1 MDEGNAMGALAGKV
15 VVVTGAGRGLGRAY
29 ARLAAHEGAR
39 VVVNDIDA
47 TAAAEVAGAI
57 GEAAMADSSDISR
70 WEGAEA
76 LVRGCV
82 DRFGRIDGLVNNAGI
97 FHLSRPEDETPER
110 IRAIVDV
117 NVLGPVHCG
126 VHALRFMLAQGSGS
140 IVNVTSGAHAGISDM
155 GLYGATKGAV
165 ASLTYAW
172 AVDVAGTG
180 VRVNAVSPI
189 AKSRMYDTMLAFKG
203 GTKGS
208 DTTITP
214 EDNAAPVVFLLS
226 DAARGINGQIVRI
239 NPPRLSLIAHPSE
252 VPAHATCGEWTVAE
266 VERAFREDLKDAFQ
280 PLGLSAWNAT
290 VVS

>member
-1 MDEGNAMGALAGKV
+1 MGALTDKV
-15 VVVTGAGRGLGRAY
+15 VVVTGAGRGLGSAY
-29 ARLAAHEGAR
+29 ARLAAQEGAR

-47 TAAAEVAGAI
+47 AQAAGVVEAI
-57 GEAAMADSSDISR
+57 GRAGGQAVADSSDISS
-70 WEGAEA
+70 WDGAEA

-82 DRFGRIDGLVNNAGI
+82 ARFGRIDGLVNNAGL
-97 FHLSRPEDETPER
+97 FYLSRPEDETPER

-117 NVLGPVHCG
+117 NVLGPVYCG
-126 VHALRFMLAQGSGS
+126 IHALRAMIPQDSGS

-165 ASLTYAW
+165 ASLTYGW

-203 GTKGS
+203 GTGS
-208 DTTITP
+208 DTAITP
-214 EDNAAPVVFLLS
+214 EDNAAPVVYFLS
-226 DAARGINGQIVRI
+226 DAARAINGQILRI
-239 NPPRLSLIAHPSE
+239 SPPRLSLMVHPAE
-252 VPAHATCGEWTVAE
+252 VPVYATCAAWTVADI
-266 VERAFREDLKDAFQ
+266 ERAFRNELKDALQ
-280 PLGLSAWNAT
+280 PLGLSAWKAT

>member
-1 MDEGNAMGALAGKV
+1 MGALSDKV
-15 VVVTGAGRGLGRAY
+15 VVVTGAGRGLGSAY
-29 ARLAAHEGAR
+29 ARLAAQEGAR

-47 TAAAEVAGAI
+47 AAAADVVAAI
-57 GEAAMADSSDISR
+57 GAAGGVAVADTSDIST
-70 WEGAEA
+70 WDGAEA
-76 LVRGCV
+76 LVQGCTG
-82 DRFGRIDGLVNNAGI
+82 RFGRIDGLVNNAGI
-97 FHLSRPEDETPER
+97 FHLSRPQDETPER
-110 IRAIVDV
+110 IRAIVEV

-126 VHALRFMLAQGSGS
+126 VHALRAMTAQGSGS

-165 ASLTYAW
+165 ASLTYGW

-203 GTKGS
+203 DGSS
-208 DTTITP
+208 DTAIRP

-226 DAARGINGQIVRI
+226 DAAAGINGQIVRI

-252 VPAHATCGEWTVAE
+252 VPAHATCAGWTVAD
-266 VERAFREDLKDAFQ
+266 VERAFREELKDALQ

>member
-1 MDEGNAMGALAGKV
+1 MGALTDKV
-15 VVVTGAGRGLGRAY
+15 VVVTGAGRGLGSAY
-29 ARLAAHEGAR
+29 ARLAAQEGAR
-39 VVVNDIDA
+39 VIVNDIDA
-47 TAAAEVAGAI
+47 AQAAEVVEAI
-57 GEAAMADSSDISR
+57 GRTGGQAVADTSDIST
-70 WEGAEA
+70 WHGAGA

-82 DRFGRIDGLVNNAGI
+82 DRFGRIDGLVNNAGL
-97 FHLSRPEDETPER
+97 FYLSRPEDETPER
-110 IRAIVDV
+110 IRKIVDV
-117 NVLGPVHCG
+117 NVLGPVYCG
-126 VHALRFMLAQGSGS
+126 IHALRVMIPQDSGS

-165 ASLTYAW
+165 ASLTYGW

-189 AKSRMYDTMLAFKG
+189 ARSRMYDTMLAFKG
-203 GTKGS
+203 GTGS
-208 DTTITP
+208 DTAVTP

-239 NPPRLSLIAHPSE
+239 SPPRLSLMVHPAE
-252 VPAHATCGEWTVAE
+252 VPVIATCAGWTVAD
-266 VERAFREDLKDAFQ
+266 VERAFRDELKDALQ